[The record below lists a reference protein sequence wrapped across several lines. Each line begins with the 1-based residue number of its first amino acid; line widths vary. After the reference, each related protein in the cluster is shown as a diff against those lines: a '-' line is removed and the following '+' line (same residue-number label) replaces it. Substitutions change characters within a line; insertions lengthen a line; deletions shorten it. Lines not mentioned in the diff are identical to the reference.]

1 VGAAGPAAAWQAVG
15 LAARRAATAACAASA
30 GRVWQARSS
39 SAKWA
44 LLASS
49 PSLVL
54 RPQRGCFQ
62 CQRGH
67 PLSGMI
73 SFCSPALSVALF
85 YIYVSLAVSC
95 TLPVSSME
103 VPVGS
108 SPLHSVR
115 LSCSFLQSCA
125 VGQPKLGLEHSWSE
139 PAFSHLHWWLKG
151 FLCAEIV
158 GIRASLCTSC
168 LPLV

>member
-1 VGAAGPAAAWQAVG
+1 MGAAGPAAAWQAVG

-67 PLSGMI
+67 PLSGI
-73 SFCSPALSVALF
+73 KSFSSPALPDALF
-85 YIYVSLAVSC
+85 YIYVSLAVPR
-95 TLPVSSME
+95 TQPVFVQQRFQLEALLCIQSVCLAAFFSL
-103 VPVGS
+103 VLLGSNVGAGA
-108 SPLHSVR
+108 
-115 LSCSFLQSCA
+115 Q
-125 VGQPKLGLEHSWSE
+125 
-139 PAFSHLHWWLKG
+139 
-151 FLCAEIV
+151 
-158 GIRASLCTSC
+158 
-168 LPLV
+168 LV

>member
-1 VGAAGPAAAWQAVG
+1 MGAAGPNAAWQAVG

-44 LLASS
+44 LLAS
-49 PSLVL
+49 LVP
-54 RPQRGCFQ
+54 RPQCGCFQ
-62 CQRGH
+62 CQKGH
-67 PLSGMI
+67 PLSAMI
-73 SFCSPALSVALF
+73 SFSSPALSDALF

-115 LSCSFLQSCA
+115 LSCSF
-125 VGQPKLGLEHSWSE
+125 P
-139 PAFSHLHWWLKG
+139 
-151 FLCAEIV
+151 
-158 GIRASLCTSC
+158 
-168 LPLV
+168 